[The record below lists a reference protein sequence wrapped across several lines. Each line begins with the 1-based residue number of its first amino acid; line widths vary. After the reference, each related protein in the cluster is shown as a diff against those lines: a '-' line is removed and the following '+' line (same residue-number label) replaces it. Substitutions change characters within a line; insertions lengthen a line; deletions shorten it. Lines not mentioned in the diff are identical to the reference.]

1 MGFLNLTTDTWLD
14 LSVNLIPL
22 GILLVLD
29 LLFWVVN
36 PWGWDPFYVLVAHFL
51 TLFPLAVLA
60 VVTYVAGPSSSAT
73 KRGGNWRP
81 RATTAAPSESPRPLP
96 PGHTDGR
103 QSSKIF
109 AGTAP
114 AKFLNR
120 YVRQYQSSFPSPSPA
135 SGGGVAQSTSR

>member
-51 TLFPLAVLA
+51 TLFPLALLA
-60 VVTYVAGPSSSAT
+60 VVTYV
-73 KRGGNWRP
+73 GGAVVQRDEQ
-81 RATTAAPSESPRPLP
+81 RAELTAAGDEQPSE
-96 PGHTDGR
+96 
-103 QSSKIF
+103 
-109 AGTAP
+109 
-114 AKFLNR
+114 
-120 YVRQYQSSFPSPSPA
+120 
-135 SGGGVAQSTSR
+135 